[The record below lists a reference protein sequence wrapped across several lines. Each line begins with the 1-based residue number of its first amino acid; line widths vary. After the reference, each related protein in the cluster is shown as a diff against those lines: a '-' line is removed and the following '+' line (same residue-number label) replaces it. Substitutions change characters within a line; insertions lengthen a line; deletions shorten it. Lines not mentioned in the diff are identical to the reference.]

1 MIKFAPN
8 LHYIIANLL
17 PSWHLHF
24 GTGLKMY
31 CKSDFS
37 SCELYYPWLPDC
49 RVGQS
54 CPQDFLGEIF
64 SVPLGS
70 ASLFKQ
76 LKLPQ
81 ISKFYCTCV

>member
-1 MIKFAPN
+1 MSFQMINLHTN

-49 RVGQS
+49 RVQVRVA
-54 CPQDFLGEIF
+54 PEIF
-64 SVPLGS
+64 GENFLVPLGS
-70 ASLFKQ
+70 APLFKQ
-76 LKLPQ
+76 LKLKSAPNL
-81 ISKFYCTCV
+81 